1 MPNWNAHWGCLV
13 AEIVFRQALRDSV
26 DEVLEKM
33 FFAETLG
40 EASGPDEAGD
50 LRADTITVEL
60 TFEGEPSGSMCLRLT
75 ADSAREVAADFLGM
89 EGAETSSDQ
98 ISEVVRELANMI
110 CGSVLSRV
118 ESAATFRLGVP
129 RIVPCCEQCA
139 EGPWNT
145 CYRVQL
151 SHGRLTVNIG
161 TGPTKCPQPVQS
173 AY

>member
-1 MPNWNAHWGCLV
+1 V
-13 AEIVFRQALRDSV
+13 IEIVFRQALRDSV

-50 LRADTITVEL
+50 LPADTITVEL
-60 TFEGEPSGSMCLRLT
+60 TFQGEPSGSMCLRLT
-75 ADSAREVAADFLGM
+75 DDSAREIAADFLGL
-89 EGAETSSDQ
+89 ERAEISSDQ

-118 ESAATFRLGVP
+118 ESAATFHLGVP
-129 RIVPCCEQCA
+129 RIVACGQQCA
-139 EGPWNT
+139 ESPWNT

-161 TGPTKCPQPVQS
+161 AGTTKCPQPVQS

>member
-1 MPNWNAHWGCLV
+1 MG
-13 AEIVFRQALRDSV
+13 EIVFRQALRDSV

-40 EASGPDEAGD
+40 ELSGPDEAGE
-50 LRADTITVEL
+50 AITVEL
-60 TFEGEPSGSMCLRLT
+60 TFQGEPSGWMCLRLT
-75 ADSAREVAADFLGM
+75 ADAAREIAVDFLGI
-89 EGAETSSDQ
+89 EDGAEISNDR

-129 RIVPCCEQCA
+129 RIVACCEQCT
-139 EGPWNT
+139 ESPRNT
-145 CYRVQL
+145 CYRAQL

-161 TGPTKCPQPVQS
+161 AGTTKCPQPVQS

>member
-1 MPNWNAHWGCLV
+1 VG
-13 AEIVFRQALRDSV
+13 EIVFCQALRDSV

-40 EASGPDEAGD
+40 EASGADEAGD
-50 LRADTITVEL
+50 SLADTITVEL

-75 ADSAREVAADFLGM
+75 ADAARETAADFLGM
-89 EGAETSSDQ
+89 EGAEISIGQ
-98 ISEVVRELANMI
+98 ISEVASELANMI

-118 ESAATFRLGVP
+118 ESAATFHLGVP
-129 RIVPCCEQCA
+129 RIVARCEQCA
-139 EGPWNT
+139 ESPWNT
-145 CYRVQL
+145 CYRVRL

-161 TGPTKCPQPVQS
+161 AGTTKCPQPVQS

>member
-1 MPNWNAHWGCLV
+1 VG
-13 AEIVFRQALRDSV
+13 EIVFRQALRDSV

-40 EASGPDEAGD
+40 EASG
-50 LRADTITVEL
+50 ADQAEDSPHGTIAVEL
-60 TFEGEPSGSMCLRLT
+60 AFEGEPSGSMCLRLT
-75 ADSAREVAADFLGM
+75 ADAAREIAADFLGM
-89 EGAETSSDQ
+89 EGAEISINQ

-129 RIVPCCEQCA
+129 RIVTAGEECA
-139 EGPWNT
+139 ASLWNT

-151 SHGRLTVNIG
+151 SHGRLTVKIG
-161 TGPTKCPQPVQS
+161 AGTTECPQPAQP

>member
-1 MPNWNAHWGCLV
+1 M

-40 EASGPDEAGD
+40 EASAPDEAGD
-50 LRADTITVEL
+50 FPAGKIAVEL
-60 TFEGEPSGSMCLRLT
+60 AFEGEPSGSMCLWLT
-75 ADSAREVAADFLGM
+75 ADAAHEIAADFLGIDRT
-89 EGAETSSDQ
+89 EISSDQ
-98 ISEVVRELANMI
+98 ISEVVCELANMI

-129 RIVPCCEQCA
+129 RIVACSQKCA
-139 EGPWNT
+139 GCDWNT

-151 SHGRLTVNIG
+151 SNGQLTVNIG
-161 TGPTKCPQPVQS
+161 AGTTKCPQPVQS

>member
-1 MPNWNAHWGCLV
+1 V

-26 DEVLEKM
+26 DEVLGKM

-40 EASGPDEAGD
+40 DAPDPGEGGDFPAG
-50 LRADTITVEL
+50 AIAVEL

-75 ADSAREVAADFLGM
+75 ADAAPEIAADFLGM
-89 EGAETSSDQ
+89 DASEVSSGQ
-98 ISEVVRELANMI
+98 VSEVVRELANMI

-118 ESAATFRLGVP
+118 ESSATFRLGVP
-129 RIVPCCEQCA
+129 RIVASSEQCV
-139 EGPWNT
+139 EPLGNT

-161 TGPTKCPQPVQS
+161 AETTKCPQPVQS